1 MTSLGFIA
9 SSSNLAPPP
18 PNLIFC
24 SGPPNYFG
32 LKFLAPPKIKG
43 VCYHE
48 ISSVAHH
55 NLHINAIFLPF
66 YAGTLRWKNPL
77 LQVSFTGD
85 KPWLQ
90 LKIITS
96 SRSTLQTSLTAWM
109 FSSVWGNAIKEGETP
124 ICWEQIQRLTNLSS
138 MLEFLIP

>member
-66 YAGTLRWKNPL
+66 YAGTLRQKNSL

-85 KPWLQ
+85 KP
-90 LKIITS
+90 
-96 SRSTLQTSLTAWM
+96 
-109 FSSVWGNAIKEGETP
+109 
-124 ICWEQIQRLTNLSS
+124 
-138 MLEFLIP
+138 